1 MKKTLII
8 TTVLTAALSISIS
21 PLCARF
27 ASAASA
33 KPTITTIALTNGAY
47 KATINGKKVTLKPFS
62 GYTGA
67 VWAKKVN
74 FGANLGSMYLF
85 VNKEARTPSEL
96 KYYST
101 GVGSMRSLTPF
112 YGAHYKGYNVD
123 MIVQPKT
130 KKVYIAFG
138 TKATGASAHVREVK
152 NKRVDLVN
160 SPTVAETENKGVVL
174 VKFLKLYTNEYGLVT
189 MISGNA
195 STLKVWRYSS
205 TTHRFDE
212 DTSYDKSLISINGDT
227 LTL

>member
-1 MKKTLII
+1 MKKIVLPVVASAII
-8 TTVLTAALSISIS
+8 LFMGVSMLPHS
-21 PLCARF
+21 

-33 KPTITTIALTNGAY
+33 KPTITTISLTNGAY
-47 KATINGKKVTLKPFS
+47 KATINGKKVTLRPFS

-85 VNKEARTPSEL
+85 MNKDARTPSEL

-101 GVGSMRSLTPF
+101 GVGSMRSLAPF

-138 TKATGASAHVREVK
+138 TKATGASAHVREVMY
-152 NKRVDLVN
+152 KRTDVVN
-160 SPTVAETENKGVVL
+160 SPTVAPTESKGVVL

-189 MISGNA
+189 MISGNTA
-195 STLKVWRYSS
+195 TLKVWRYSS
-205 TTHRFDE
+205 STHRFDE
-212 DTSYDKSLISINGDT
+212 DTSYDKTLIHISGDT